1 MGYFWL
7 HNFFLF
13 RFHGDVYFFFISEYR
28 EGGIEVLDFVF
39 FFKHET
45 HFSQIIISSPPE
57 KKMFV
62 ALDSMII

>member
-1 MGYFWL
+1 MGYFGRII
-7 HNFFLF
+7 FLF

-39 FFKHET
+39 FKHET